1 MKGDIE
7 SYIEKREQVLEEV
20 RLMLIERLRVQRKPE
35 EIDPDV
41 ALFGSGL
48 GLDSLDAVELSVCL
62 SADFG
67 VQLSNE
73 LTGRA
78 EMRTVNSLVDLI
90 LAHRGEVHGDQ

>member
-1 MKGDIE
+1 MTTDLELQI
-7 SYIEKREQVLEEV
+7 IKREGVLEEV
-20 RLMLIERLRVQRKPE
+20 RLMLIEKLRVPRRPD

-41 ALFGSGL
+41 ALFGAGL

-67 VQLSNE
+67 VKLSDE
-73 LTGRA
+73 AMGRA

-90 LAHRGEVHGDQ
+90 LAHREAGHGDE